1 MRKHL
6 KNHSVG
12 YIKVFSMADNNS
24 GIIALV
30 ISFLGF
36 IAFLAYLAHTRAQRN
51 YQATT
56 TTEYDE
62 AGRPTKIQ
70 ERVTWL

>member
-1 MRKHL
+1 MT
-6 KNHSVG
+6 
-12 YIKVFSMADNNS
+12 DNNG

-51 YQATT
+51 YKATT
-56 TTEYDE
+56 TTEYDS
-62 AGRPTKIQ
+62 AGRPTKI
-70 ERVTWL
+70 EEKVSWL